1 MVYTVSIQWDFKANA
16 MNKNIKMNSL
26 KEANLTSAYH
36 NKAISKTPESTTT
49 PLCLVKLEVQK

>member
-1 MVYTVSIQWDFKANA
+1 MVYTMSVQWDIKANA
-16 MNKNIKMNSL
+16 MNKNIKINSL
-26 KEANLTSAYH
+26 NESNLTSAHH